1 MRTGITLIGLA
12 VCMSCQAE
20 WQSQL
25 PDRFGNT
32 YSLPSLPSQATPTT
46 YQPTPMYGLSLINDT
61 NKNVYIEKQ
70 ELPGG
75 ITLINKSGKEN
86 RLTVCQLTPT
96 GQTVCN

>member
-1 MRTGITLIGLA
+1 
-12 VCMSCQAE
+12 VVSQAQE
-20 WQSQL
+20 QQPL
-25 PDRFGNT
+25 NDRFGNT

-46 YQPTPMYGLSLINDT
+46 YQPTPMYGLSLTNDT
-61 NKNVYIEKQ
+61 NKNVYTEKQ

-75 ITLINKSGKEN
+75 ITLINQSGNQN